1 MHTLIA
7 AALDRSRTTIL
18 ILLFL
23 LCGGLVAY
31 IAMPKES
38 NPDVAIPIIYV
49 SVTLEGIS
57 PEDGERLLVRPLEQ
71 ELRSLEGVKEMR
83 SVSNEGHASVTL
95 EFDAGFDAK
104 VALADVRE
112 KVDTA
117 RSKLPEEADEPTVT
131 EVNVALFPVLSVGLS
146 GPIAETELVYI
157 ARRLKENVEGIAEVL
172 SVTIGGDRE
181 DLLEIVVD
189 PQVLDSYG
197 IDYNELFNLVSRNN
211 RLVAAGSLDT
221 GAGRMSMKVPGV
233 IENLEDVMSMPI
245 KVVGDSVV
253 TFADVAAIRRTFK
266 DPTGFARINGQPAI
280 VLEVAKRSGANII
293 ETIDQVK
300 ALMEQAKP
308 LLPPGVEVSYIMDQS
323 QEVQNML
330 NDLLNNVLTA
340 IVLVLILVV
349 ASMGMRSALLVG
361 LTIPGAFL
369 SGILLIW
376 LLGFTLNI
384 VVLFSLILVAGM
396 LVDSAIVVSELAD
409 RYLQQ
414 GQTPR
419 QAWANAA
426 TRMAWPVIASTATT
440 LVVFLPLLFWPGVVG
455 QFMKYLPAT
464 VILCLLASL
473 AMALVFLPVL
483 GAVTGGQ
490 ARPQAAAPNATGNA
504 YRSVLITLLK
514 RPGLTLLGMLAL
526 IALIYVGYG
535 RFNHGV
541 EFFPDVEPE
550 SAQIWLRARGDL
562 SVQEKDALLQQVEKQ
577 VIGMPEVKA
586 LYARSLAQPDG
597 QLGADVIG
605 TLQFQFVDWHQ
616 RRPAKDI
623 LAEMSQRT
631 AGIPGVV
638 LEFRKQEQGPT
649 DGKPVKLQISSL
661 DPALGEQWVERVRS
675 EMHNLGGFI
684 DIEDDRALPGIE
696 WRITVDREAAARFG
710 ADVLSVG
717 NAVQMITNGLKLATY
732 RPEDATDEVDIRVR
746 LPGNWRSLDQLG
758 RLTLN
763 TPAGQVPLSNFVDLQ
778 PAPKVGTLRRV
789 DGDRTIT
796 LQADLAE
803 GARLDER
810 LRALR
815 EALGDVPAEVKVKF
829 AGEDADQREAATF
842 LMTAFVVAIFLM
854 AIILVTQFNSLYQA
868 ALVLSAI
875 VLSTAGVLMGLLIN
889 GQSFGIVMV
898 GMGLIALAGIVV
910 NNNIILID
918 TYNQLRS
925 QGLQPRE
932 AALET
937 GCLRLRPVLLTAVTT
952 ILGLMPMVL
961 SINVDLVTPSLGFG
975 APSTQWWT
983 QLSSAIAGGLAF
995 ATVLTLLLTPC
1006 LLVLGAR
1013 FERRPPP
1020 LETYDSDL
1028 LDLPEHLIAPRPTRE
1043 QLQRTD

>member
-1 MHTLIA
+1 MHGLIA
-7 AALDRSRTTIL
+7 AAMDRSRTSLLLLAFL
-18 ILLFL
+18 IV
-23 LCGGLVAY
+23 GGLGAY
-31 IAMPKES
+31 LAIPKES
-38 NPDVAIPIIYV
+38 NPDVSIPIIYV
-49 SVTLEGIS
+49 AVTLEGIS
-57 PEDGERLLVRPLEQ
+57 PEDAERLLVRPLEQ
-71 ELRSLEGVKEMR
+71 ELRSLEGIKEMR
-83 SVSNEGHASVTL
+83 STASEGRATVTL

-104 VALADVRE
+104 QALADVRE

-117 RSKLPEEADEPTVT
+117 RSKLPDEADEPTVH
-131 EVNVALFPVLSVGLS
+131 EVNVALFPVLSIGLS
-146 GPIAETELVYI
+146 GPLAEQELVYV
-157 ARRLKENVEGIAEVL
+157 ARRLKDNIEGIAEVL
-172 SVTIGGDRE
+172 SVEIGGDRE

-197 IDYNELFNLVSRNN
+197 VDYTELFNLVSRNN
-211 RLVAAGSLDT
+211 RLVAAGSLDS
-221 GAGRMSMKVPGV
+221 GAGRISMKVPGV
-233 IENLEDVMSMPI
+233 IEDLDDILSMPV
-245 KVVGDSVV
+245 KVVGNSVV
-253 TFADVAAIRRTFK
+253 TFGDVATIHRTFK
-266 DPTGFARINGQPAI
+266 DPTGYARINGQPAV
-280 VLEVAKRSGANII
+280 VLEVSKRSGANII
-293 ETIDQVK
+293 ETIEQVK
-300 ALMEQAKP
+300 ALMAQAQP
-308 LLPPGVEVSYIMDQS
+308 LLPEGLQVSYIMDQS
-323 QEVQNML
+323 QQVEDML
-330 NDLLNNVLTA
+330 SDLLNNVMTA

-369 SGILLIW
+369 TGILLIW
-376 LLGFTLNI
+376 MLGFTLNI

-396 LVDSAIVVSELAD
+396 LVDGAIVVSELAD

-414 GQTPR
+414 GQNSR

-464 VILCLLASL
+464 VIVCLLASL

-490 ARPQAAAPNATGNA
+490 PLPPADKPNRGAQA
-504 YRSVLITLLK
+504 YRTLLGRLLR
-514 RPGLTLLGMLAL
+514 RPGLTLFGLLAL
-526 IALIYVGYG
+526 IALIYTAYG

-541 EFFPDVEPE
+541 EFFPEVEPE

-562 SVQEKDALLQQVEKQ
+562 SVQEKDALLKQVESRLL
-577 VIGMPEVKA
+577 GMSEVKA
-586 LYARSLAQPDG
+586 LYARSLALPDG
-597 QLGADVIG
+597 QLGVDVIG
-605 TLQFQFVDWHQ
+605 TLQFQFVDWHE
-616 RRPAKDI
+616 RRPAKRI
-623 LAEMSQRT
+623 LADMAQRS
-631 AGIPGVV
+631 ADIPGVV
-638 LEFRKQEQGPT
+638 LEFRAQEEGPSG
-649 DGKPVKLQISSL
+649 GKPVKLQISGL
-661 DPALGEQWVERVRS
+661 DPAKTSLWVDQLRETMQKV
-675 EMHNLGGFI
+675 GGFK

-696 WRITVDREAAARFG
+696 WRIKVDREAAARFG

-746 LPGNWRSLDQLG
+746 LPGDWRSLDQLG

-763 TPAGQVPLSNFVDLQ
+763 TSSGQVPLSNFVDLQ
-778 PAPKVGTLRRV
+778 PAPKVGTLHRV

-810 LRALR
+810 LQALR
-815 EALGDVPAEVKVKF
+815 EAMGELPADIQLQT
-829 AGEDADQREAATF
+829 AGEEADQQEAAAF
-842 LMTAFVVAIFLM
+842 LATAFGVAIFLM
-854 AIILVTQFNSLYQA
+854 FIILVTQFNSLYQA
-868 ALVLSAI
+868 LMVLSAI
-875 VLSTAGVLMGLLIN
+875 VLSTAGVLMGLLVN

-918 TYNQLRS
+918 TYNQLRR
-925 QGLQPRE
+925 QGLEPRE

-937 GCLRLRPVLLTAVTT
+937 GSLRLRPVLLTAVTT

-961 SINVDLVTPSLGFG
+961 SVNVDLLTPSLGVG

-983 QLSSAIAGGLAF
+983 QLSSAIAGGLSF
-995 ATVLTLLLTPC
+995 ATLLTLLLTPC

-1020 LETYDSDL
+1020 LETFDDDL
-1028 LDLPEHLIAPRPTRE
+1028 LDLPEHLLAPQPAKAS
-1043 QLQRTD
+1043 LSN